1 MKHSNTK
8 RTAITNRL
16 SEMAGS
22 LAIVATMASP
32 AIISLAQYVS
42 IVGGK

>member
-1 MKHSNTK
+1 MKYSNPK
-8 RTAITNRL
+8 RTAIKDKL
-16 SEMAGS
+16 SEIAGS